1 MNIPKNNFI
10 YPCFQDAKNLLLK
23 NTKKFAVENPKMH
36 HLADYIS
43 SNTLTSALNGNELTL
58 D

>member
-1 MNIPKNNFI
+1 M
-10 YPCFQDAKNLLLK
+10 QKNLLLK

-36 HLADYIS
+36 HLADYTS
-43 SNTLTSALNGNELTL
+43 LNTLTYALNGNELTL